1 MKEQFS
7 TSDLYD
13 AFADRCGSCEV
24 QFKRYGG
31 RRQFSGRIRTVK
43 CVNDNALIRGLFET
57 AAAGEVL
64 VVDGGASLS
73 SALMGDMIAAL
84 GAKNGWSGAVIL
96 GAVRDVSALAQ
107 MDFGIK
113 ALGSNPRKSSKTG
126 AGQVDGDLL
135 LGGITFT
142 AGHWLYSDD
151 DGIIVS
157 AEKLS

>member
-1 MKEQFS
+1 MEEQFS

-13 AFADRCGSCEV
+13 AFANRCGSCEV
-24 QFKRYGG
+24 QFKQYG
-31 RRQFSGRIRTVK
+31 RRRHFSGRIRTVK
-43 CVNDNALIRGLFET
+43 CINDNALIRRLFET

-96 GAVRDVSALAQ
+96 GAVRDVCALAQ
-107 MDFGIK
+107 MGFGVK
-113 ALGSNPRKSSKTG
+113 ALGSNPKKSSKTG
-126 AGQVDGDLL
+126 DGCIDEALL
-135 LGGITFT
+135 FGGVTF
-142 AGHWLYSDD
+142 APGHWLYSDD